1 MRLQNRSARVPRR
14 RVPRAARAVA
24 LVGLLA
30 LGSACVSPPRES
42 EPPQAPPAERAAARR
57 NLGIDHI
64 VNGRIAW
71 GLRELQHA
79 ESLYAEDALTQ
90 LWLGQAFRLRGRPD
104 EALAHARRAVEIDPT
119 HQEARLNLSTILT
132 DHQLYAE
139 AIEHAQVLVDDPTFA
154 TPWRALTNRGWA
166 QLKLGYLADARASFD
181 EALEYAPKYWPALL
195 DLGILSSIERDY
207 VGAIRHLAD
216 VVALEPGPGA
226 EAEANYRMAEAY
238 VSIGRRDRAI
248 QHLTLAID
256 REPNGRWGRQSRAYL
271 QRLQ

>member
-1 MRLQNRSARVPRR
+1 V
-14 RVPRAARAVA
+14 RAALLPVA
-24 LVGLLA
+24 IALA
-30 LGSACVSPPRES
+30 FLATACASSPRFP
-42 EPPQAPPAERAAARR
+42 EPPEPHEATPIERAAARR

-64 VNGRIAW
+64 VNGRVAW

-79 ESLYAEDALTQ
+79 ESLYPNDALTQ

-104 EALAHARRAVEIDPT
+104 QALEHAQRAVELDPT

-132 DHQLYAE
+132 DHARYAE
-139 AIEHAQVLVDDPTFA
+139 AIEHTEILIDDPTFA

-166 QLKLGYLADARASFD
+166 QLKLGYLAKARASFD
-181 EALEYAPKYWPALL
+181 ESLEYAPNYWPALL
-195 DLGILSSIERDY
+195 DLGILCAVERDY
-207 VGAIRHLAD
+207 AGAIRYLGE

-238 VSIGRRDRAI
+238 VSIGRRERAI
-248 QHLTLAID
+248 RHLTLAID
-256 REPNGRWGRQSRAYL
+256 REPNGRWGRQSREYL